1 MSVDQ
6 EQKPGRETVILMP
19 VFTAKPG
26 FGARL
31 EEELASLQLLSRN
44 DEGCIAYSVFVDRA
58 APERF
63 VLYEEW
69 TTRQALA
76 DHNEKDHARS
86 FFALSDEWLAGPFG
100 VSELRPVEPRGET
113 RP

>member
-1 MSVDQ
+1 MSIDQ
-6 EQKPGRETVILMP
+6 EQKHGRETVILMP

-26 FGARL
+26 FGERL
-31 EEELASLQLLSRN
+31 EDELARLQLLSRN
-44 DEGCIAYSVFVDRA
+44 DDGCIAYSVFVDLA

-69 TTRQALA
+69 TTQQALA
-76 DHNEKDHARS
+76 DHNEQDHVRS
-86 FFALSDEWLAGPFG
+86 FLALSAEWLAGPFG

-113 RP
+113 HP